1 MSHHIV
7 PCHIPHPII
16 TFHHPIP
23 SHYHITFHPI
33 AFHHPTHPIPSH
45 PIITHHITSRH
56 PIPSCHITTSPWH
69 DIILICHII
78 SYHAKYPIPSSD
90 STIPSHLNITS
101 HHIAFHHP
109 IPSHQSIPPHHHA
122 SHHVIPSH
130 PVASSHHHGMIS
142 Y

>member
-23 SHYHITFHPI
+23 SHHHITFHPI
-33 AFHHPTHPIPSH
+33 IPSH
-45 PIITHHITSRH
+45 HPIIPSRITSRH

-78 SYHAKYPIPSSD
+78 SYHAIYPIPSSD

-101 HHIAFHHP
+101 HRIPSSHP
-109 IPSHQSIPPHHHA
+109 IPSVHPTPSSRITSRHP
-122 SHHVIPSH
+122 IPSCSIITTPWH
-130 PVASSHHHGMIS
+130 DIILIYHII
-142 Y
+142 

>member
-1 MSHHIV
+1 MAWHHTDMSYHIV

-16 TFHHPIP
+16 TFHHPIL
-23 SHYHITFHPI
+23 SHHHITFHPI
-33 AFHHPTHPIPSH
+33 AFH
-45 PIITHHITSRH
+45 H

-78 SYHAKYPIPSSD
+78 SYHAIYPIPSSD

-101 HHIAFHHP
+101 HHIPSHSI

-130 PVASSHHHGMIS
+130 HVASSQHHGMIS